1 MCTFVLV
8 LCFISLLVSSS
19 MKWAGLEGIVIFF
32 TKKKLMSTLV
42 RYKFFVLHFMMA
54 SPLLPLLLLAFKR
67 TILRNYLDVYFVQY
81 KL

>member
-1 MCTFVLV
+1 MCTFIVFS
-8 LCFISLLVSSS
+8 FISLYMSSS

-32 TKKKLMSTLV
+32 TKKELMSTLV
-42 RYKFFVLHFMMA
+42 CYEFFVLHFMMT

-67 TILRNYLDVYFVQY
+67 RYYLYVYYFTQY